1 MLRHNFCRKYH
12 FTKLFFQSSQQVHH
26 AFPYLLVI
34 MPLVTSS
41 GYSFC
46 LLRYAWAPI
55 KRGKNLEPARIRTRV
70 PWYKDEYN
78 NATYSTTVKR
88 QVIKQRTYKYLP
100 ISTYIVFF
108 NYIKCKTIKLTLH
121 FYNTFNREYF

>member
-12 FTKLFFQSSQQVHH
+12 FTIIFFQSSQQVHH

-46 LLRYAWAPI
+46 LLRYDWAPI

-108 NYIKCKTIKLTLH
+108 QLYKMQNYKINSPFL
-121 FYNTFNREYF
+121 